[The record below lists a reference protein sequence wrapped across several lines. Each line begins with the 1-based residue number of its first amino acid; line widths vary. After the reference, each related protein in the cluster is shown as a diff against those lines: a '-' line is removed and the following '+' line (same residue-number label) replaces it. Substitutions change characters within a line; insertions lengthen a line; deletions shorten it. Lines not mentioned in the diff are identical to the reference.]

1 VRERI
6 KINNE
11 PISEELFATC
21 FWEIWDR
28 LEATKPT
35 QDSPDSRSR
44 DGKPVY
50 FHYLTLMALHCF
62 LKEKVG
68 SAVVECGIGGEYDT
82 TNILVRPTV
91 TGVTSLGIDHESLL
105 GDTIESIAWHK
116 AGIFKEDVPAFT
128 VPQPE
133 TALQVMHDRAKEKHT
148 GLHIVTQ
155 HAALNDIKLGLQG
168 EFQKI
173 NASLAIAVSAQHL
186 QRLGYNGIPSPLDN
200 ASQLP
205 QEFKTGLESAR
216 LGGRCDM
223 RPDTKIEGL
232 TWYIDGG
239 HTLESI
245 EVAGRWFVDT
255 VSTPSLSVADTTT
268 TRVLIFNQQTRDASN
283 LAKRLHSTLASA
295 LNDPHPFKNAIFC
308 PNITYKDAGY
318 KADLVSINTN
328 KHDIDSLKVQ
338 RELANTWDRIDPD
351 SEVHVVGTIEEAIK
365 RARELAE
372 SVDGA
377 VDVMVT
383 GSLHLVGGLIEVL
396 ESEVER
402 ARL

>member
-11 PISEELFATC
+11 PISEELFAKC
-21 FWEIWDR
+21 FWEVWDR

-35 QDSPDSRSR
+35 QDSPQSRSM

-62 LKEKVG
+62 LQEKVG
-68 SAVVECGIGGEYDT
+68 SAVIECGIGGEYDT

-116 AGIFKEDVPAFT
+116 AGIFKADVPAFT
-128 VPQPE
+128 VPQPAE
-133 TALQVMHDRAKEKHT
+133 ALQVLHDRAQQRGT
-148 GLHIVTQ
+148 GLHVVAQ
-155 HAALNDIKLGLQG
+155 HPALDGIKVGLQG

-186 QRLGYNGIPSPLDN
+186 QRLGYNSIPSSLDH
-200 ASQLP
+200 SSPLP
-205 QEFKTGLESAR
+205 QEFVTGLESAR

-223 RPDTKIEGL
+223 RPDTKVDGL

-245 EVAGRWFVDT
+245 EVAGRWFANT
-255 VSTPSLSVADTTT
+255 ISEPQSPISETAP
-268 TRVLIFNQQTRDASN
+268 TRILIFNQQTRDAST
-283 LAKRLHSTLASA
+283 LARRLHATLASA
-295 LNDPHPFKNAIFC
+295 LNDVHPFKHAIFC

-318 KADLVSINTN
+318 KADLVSMNTN
-328 KHDIDSLKVQ
+328 KHDIESLKVQ
-338 RELANTWDRIDPD
+338 QELARTWDGIDP
-351 SEVHVVGTIEEAIK
+351 EAQVHVVGTIEEAVK
-365 RARELAE
+365 NARVVAG
-372 SVDGA
+372 DGR
-377 VDVMVT
+377 VEVMVT

-396 ESEVER
+396 ESEVEK
-402 ARL
+402 AML